1 VKSRRNFMPFG
12 EDLYQGIGNR
22 TSTLKYSINGD
33 DIRQKFTGYQ
43 KDTETSLDLSV
54 LGGQTGERE
63 SLSFRMVL
71 FHVVLC
77 LGGYADGNSGKAKAI

>member
-1 VKSRRNFMPFG
+1 VKSRRDFMPFG

-54 LGGQTGERE
+54 LGGQTGSERVCHSE
-63 SLSFRMVL
+63 WYYSMWCCV
-71 FHVVLC
+71 
-77 LGGYADGNSGKAKAI
+77 